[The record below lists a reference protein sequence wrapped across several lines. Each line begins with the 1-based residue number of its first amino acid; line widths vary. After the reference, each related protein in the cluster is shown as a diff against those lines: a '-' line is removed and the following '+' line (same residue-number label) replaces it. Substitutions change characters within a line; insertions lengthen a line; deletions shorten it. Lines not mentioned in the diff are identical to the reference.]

1 MLLKLLVYFSQK
13 LEKQLEKLLKKLE
26 EQLVPF
32 LEDLVVYLEEEEED
46 ITIIIITTITTNLL
60 QKKQIVTA
68 RGFVSRMANKMTST
82 EFDALKAMRSKFTR
96 QYRNLSATKRE
107 ALRKETLGLLSSKV
121 SKHYRL
127 GMLAWFQK
135 GIKKSFVKNES
146 RESRFI
152 KKFSHDGQFAD
163 VQKLRAIRE
172 KFQNKY
178 KFLHG
183 EERIRFQKKTE
194 EWIKKQA
201 KSLGPKVDPKGMLKW
216 FTKKLSNKKKS
227 CHSKKSCCSTS

>member
-1 MLLKLLVYFSQK
+1 
-13 LEKQLEKLLKKLE
+13 
-26 EQLVPF
+26 
-32 LEDLVVYLEEEEED
+32 
-46 ITIIIITTITTNLL
+46 
-60 QKKQIVTA
+60 
-68 RGFVSRMANKMTST
+68 MTST

-135 GIKKSFVKNES
+135 GIKKKSFVKNES

-152 KKFSHDGQFAD
+152 KKFTHDGQFAD
-163 VQKLRAIRE
+163 VQKLRAIRK

-216 FTKKLSNKKKS
+216 FTKKLSNKKKVVTQ
-227 CHSKKSCCSTS
+227 KKVVAQPAKQAGGFDVVRKWKSEAKDLPEKENHYTNWDKKNWS

>member
-1 MLLKLLVYFSQK
+1 
-13 LEKQLEKLLKKLE
+13 
-26 EQLVPF
+26 
-32 LEDLVVYLEEEEED
+32 
-46 ITIIIITTITTNLL
+46 
-60 QKKQIVTA
+60 
-68 RGFVSRMANKMTST
+68 MANKMTST

-152 KKFSHDGQFAD
+152 KKFTHDGQFAD
-163 VQKLRAIRE
+163 VQKLRAIR
-172 KFQNKY
+172 
-178 KFLHG
+178 
-183 EERIRFQKKTE
+183 KK
-194 EWIKKQA
+194 I
-201 KSLGPKVDPKGMLKW
+201 
-216 FTKKLSNKKKS
+216 
-227 CHSKKSCCSTS
+227 SK